1 MQAVVVTDEAD
12 PEAAAAKVL
21 PPKAHKT
28 SLWRWCALA
37 LVVAGVPQLELE
49 PLLAPCRL
57 QLALERQLVEAL
69 ERPARAR
76 AARPSPV

>member
-37 LVVAGVPQLELE
+37 LVVAGGVV
-49 PLLAPCRL
+49 AVG
-57 QLALERQLVEAL
+57 LVVGD
-69 ERPARAR
+69 PRAR
-76 AARPSPV
+76 GGDDDDDGGGDDNR